1 VVVERCAFLD
11 VHRDTVRACARGPD
25 GAGGRREE
33 VAEFGT
39 TTSQL
44 KALSDWLVER
54 GVSLVGME
62 ATGVYWKPVH
72 WVLEEAIE
80 SVWVINAR
88 HMRNVPGRKT
98 DVADACWGA
107 QLLEHGLVRPSFI
120 PPRPTREQRD
130 LTRYRK
136 AVIEERGR
144 EVQRLHKVL
153 EDAGVKL
160 SSVASSV
167 LTRSGREMI
176 DALIAGQRDPAA
188 LAEMAK
194 GKMRPKIP
202 QLRDALAGRFNE
214 HHALLCRAML
224 ARIDQADATI
234 AELTGRIEALQGRHE
249 AAVTLLVGIPGVS
262 LRTAQVIL
270 AEIGADMSRFPTAG
284 HLASWAGMCPG
295 NNESA
300 GKHRSGHTRYGSKW
314 LRIALVEAAQA
325 AGTLQRHLPRRA
337 LRPHPGP
344 PGHGEGGHRRR
355 ALHLGHR
362 LAPALHRAD
371 LRRPRRRLLR
381 QAQDQHGPPATTRRA
396 ARSHGPQGHPG
407 AGSLTRRPSRGYAPD
422 LGLFPWASAAGPEP
436 IHTSDAPAGP
446 NGCSG
451 LGHGPRIRS
460 TSTACLAG

>member
-1 VVVERCAFLD
+1 MAMQVVVERCAFLD
-11 VHRDTVRACARGPD
+11 VHRDTVMACARTPD

-33 VAEFGT
+33 VAKFGT

-44 KALSDWLVER
+44 LALSEWLVER
-54 GVSLVGME
+54 GVTLVGME

-72 WVLEEAIE
+72 WVLEDAIAD
-80 SVWVINAR
+80 VWVINAR

-107 QLLEHGLVRPSFI
+107 QLIEHGLVRPSFI

-136 AVIEERGR
+136 SVIEERGR

-167 LTRSGREMI
+167 LTKSGREMI
-176 DALIAGQRDPAA
+176 DALVAGQRDPSV

-194 GKMRPKIP
+194 GRMRAKIP
-202 QLRDALAGRFNE
+202 ELKDALAGRFNA

-234 AELTGRIEALQGRHE
+234 AELTARIVELQDPHE

-262 LRTAQVIL
+262 HRTAQVIL
-270 AEIGADMSRFPTAG
+270 AEIGADMSRFPTPG

-300 GKHRSGHTRYGSKW
+300 GKHRSGRTRYGSKW

-325 AGTLQRHLPRRA
+325 AGRSKDTYLAAHYARIRGRRGPKKAAVAVGHSILVIAWHLLSTGEPYTDLGGDYFDKRRTSAAHQRRLVA
-337 LRPHPGP
+337 QL
-344 PGHGEGGHRRR
+344 EAMGHRVT
-355 ALHLGHR
+355 LE
-362 LAPALHRAD
+362 PAA
-371 LRRPRRRLLR
+371 
-381 QAQDQHGPPATTRRA
+381 
-396 ARSHGPQGHPG
+396 
-407 AGSLTRRPSRGYAPD
+407 
-422 LGLFPWASAAGPEP
+422 
-436 IHTSDAPAGP
+436 
-446 NGCSG
+446 
-451 LGHGPRIRS
+451 
-460 TSTACLAG
+460 

>member
-1 VVVERCAFLD
+1 MTMQVVVERCGFLD
-11 VHRDTVRACARGPD
+11 VHRDTVMACARTPD

-33 VAEFGT
+33 VSEFGT
-39 TTSQL
+39 TTCQL
-44 KALSDWLVER
+44 LALSDWLVER
-54 GVSLVGME
+54 GVTVVGME

-72 WVLEEAIE
+72 WVLEEAIK

-107 QLLEHGLVRPSFI
+107 QLIEHGLVRPSFI

-136 AVIEERGR
+136 SVIEERGR

-167 LTRSGREMI
+167 LTQSGREMI
-176 DALIAGQRDPAA
+176 DALVAGQRDPTA

-194 GKMRPKIP
+194 GRMRAKIP
-202 QLRDALAGRFNE
+202 ALKDALAARFNA

-234 AELTGRIEALQGRHE
+234 AELSRQIEALQDPHE

-262 LRTAQVIL
+262 RRTAQVIL
-270 AEIGADMSRFPTAG
+270 AEIGTDMSRFPTPG

-300 GKHRSGHTRYGSKW
+300 GKHRSGATRHGSKW
-314 LRIALVEAAQA
+314 LRIALIEAAQA
-325 AGTLQRHLPRRA
+325 AGRSKGTYLGAHYGRIRGRRGPKKAAVAVGHSILVIAWHL
-337 LRPHPGP
+337 LSTG
-344 PGHGEGGHRRR
+344 
-355 ALHLGHR
+355 
-362 LAPALHRAD
+362 
-371 LRRPRRRLLR
+371 
-381 QAQDQHGPPATTRRA
+381 QTYT
-396 ARSHGPQGHPG
+396 
-407 AGSLTRRPSRGYAPD
+407 D
-422 LGLFPWASAAGPEP
+422 LGGDYFDSL
-436 IHTSDAPAGP
+436 
-446 NGCSG
+446 
-451 LGHGPRIRS
+451 R
-460 TSTACLAG
+460 TSTAHQRRLVAQLEAMGHRVTLEPLA

>member
-1 VVVERCAFLD
+1 MTMQVVVERCAFLD
-11 VHRDTVRACARGPD
+11 VHRDTVMACARTPD

-44 KALSDWLVER
+44 MMLSEWLVER
-54 GVSLVGME
+54 RVTLVGME

-72 WVLEEAIE
+72 WVLEEAIDD
-80 SVWVINAR
+80 VWVINAR

-136 AVIEERGR
+136 SVIEERGR

-167 LTRSGREMI
+167 LTKSGREMI
-176 DALIAGQRDPAA
+176 DALIAGQRDPSV

-194 GKMRPKIP
+194 GRMRTKIP
-202 QLRDALAGRFNE
+202 ELKDALAGRLNA
-214 HHALLCRAML
+214 HHALMCRAML
-224 ARIDQADATI
+224 ARIDAADATI
-234 AELTGRIEALQGRHE
+234 AELTERIVALQDPHE

-262 LRTAQVIL
+262 HRTAQVIL
-270 AEIGADMSRFPTAG
+270 AEIGTDMSRFPTAG

-300 GKHRSGHTRYGSKW
+300 GKHRSGRTRYGSKW

-325 AGTLQRHLPRRA
+325 AGRSKNTYLAAHYARIRGRRGPKKAAVAVGHSILVIAWHLLSTGQPY
-337 LRPHPGP
+337 
-344 PGHGEGGHRRR
+344 
-355 ALHLGHR
+355 
-362 LAPALHRAD
+362 
-371 LRRPRRRLLR
+371 
-381 QAQDQHGPPATTRRA
+381 T
-396 ARSHGPQGHPG
+396 
-407 AGSLTRRPSRGYAPD
+407 D
-422 LGLFPWASAAGPEP
+422 LGGDYF
-436 IHTSDAPAGP
+436 DK
-446 NGCSG
+446 
-451 LGHGPRIRS
+451 RR
-460 TSTACLAG
+460 TSTAHQRRLVAQLEAMGNKVTLEPAA